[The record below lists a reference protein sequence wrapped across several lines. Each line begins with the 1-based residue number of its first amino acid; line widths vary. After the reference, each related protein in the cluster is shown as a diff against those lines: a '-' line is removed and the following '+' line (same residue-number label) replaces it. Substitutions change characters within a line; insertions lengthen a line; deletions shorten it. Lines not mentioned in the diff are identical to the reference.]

1 MTTTPRNH
9 RLKSLTVTPNS
20 PQAANTAAAR
30 RTGGEPKSVGRK
42 AVPVAVRPD
51 QQVGDGRR
59 VVGFLRISV
68 PGRNARPTAESF
80 CSCGRHETARGQAR
94 VLALIDDHAAHRATC
109 PIQTEGRTAA

>member
-1 MTTTPRNH
+1 MTTTRNP
-9 RLKSLTVTPNS
+9 RLKSLPATPNS
-20 PQAANTAAAR
+20 PHAAAPAAAPA
-30 RTGGEPKSVGRK
+30 TGGALRVVARQG
-42 AVPVAVRPD
+42 VPVAVRPD

-68 PGRNARPTAESF
+68 PGRNASPAAESF

-109 PIQTEGRTAA
+109 PIQTEGRTAT